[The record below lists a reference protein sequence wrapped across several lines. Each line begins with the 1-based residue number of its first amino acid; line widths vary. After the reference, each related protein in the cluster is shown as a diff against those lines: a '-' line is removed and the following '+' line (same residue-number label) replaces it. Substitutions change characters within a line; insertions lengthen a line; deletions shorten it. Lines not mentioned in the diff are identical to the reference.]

1 MEDMA
6 EFYLASVW
14 KYRDVGFEHV
24 LKFLREKHPDS
35 NYTYDHDEGWFRVN
49 CSPSNVYAIQASF
62 RDVHTELERGV
73 PDPSAAVAGN
83 TAGNA
88 ANPWLIE
95 PSPSELTRDA
105 TPAKGPVVDHLCPV
119 VFDRFAFNKVWA
131 RIKNETPDTI
141 TAQSF
146 LGAQDRDAI
155 MKLSGAHIELDPAG
169 RLVFMGAS
177 TQECLGRASKML
189 DNLFRKFTFVLPPPK
204 HMMWSESEGAYTV
217 DARFMAHVNDG
228 MLTSSIFDPGLY
240 PGTRLDDMFK
250 AVFGKAACLRICFY
264 DRVKRI
270 EVSYFGPYSQPIFN
284 DQARKWPV
292 WFKRAEYTPKIKGVT
307 APPKEDKV
315 REKSSSN
322 GHGHRHGNETE
333 VVGDGESAR
342 GQQQQQQQQQER
354 TQGLVCLSREIDL
367 LTDDIPYFE
376 TEFSLAVK
384 PPPIAPPMIVDAA
397 RATPSSPVPSPSN
410 ALVPVLDLDA
420 SKHGY
425 QLKLLQQ
432 FLGDPFKKGSLA
444 DHKKKPPTPAKTD
457 TGNEGSL
464 ISFGSDE
471 VPLVDVGAPAVVA
484 PARPAAPTCTQN
496 TQNDQNDADQGSDL
510 LIDVPAPPVPLTKP
524 QPTSPRVAMA
534 TYRPSNSNALVRRS
548 TFANSLCNCI
558 GRLMGDLPYS
568 RGRVRMQVELGR
580 LYLMD
585 TIPEGLASNL
595 PGEPACGW
603 PHTDIMGRLDT
614 VCISSES
621 VVFSKALTLFA
632 NDIESILG
640 MPGMGGAPGVF
651 GLGTGPDGVA
661 NIVDIETDTP
671 PEWAFHDK
679 RIVYELKCE
688 RRVVNNATGVVKVQS
703 PFVVEID
710 GTMPGAFRY
719 SLRRVDDSRP
729 PIWIHCIQRSWD
741 ARVVV
746 SYSHTDKL
754 EAEYGEFARELL
766 RTMVVPPG
774 PMINPRFQ
782 MAYDDAAKQH
792 DGQSVYT
799 KVQSARVRNVGRF
812 VSANGES
819 YLDVSWN
826 RHMRMETK
834 ADRVKKEAGGGE
846 SGEARESGELGE
858 FGESGESAE
867 SEEKGTLRFTGAEDD
882 QTRGMF
888 GSWYEASVLSAAAE
902 HGFRENET
910 LPVGGM
916 ACWGRSVVAMD
927 NMYEAAFGPAL
938 RLVQKM
944 DGVGVLID
952 NGQGEGKQPVPPM
965 KTRRAVA
972 VKNFW

>member
-1 MEDMA
+1 MEDTT
-6 EFYLASVW
+6 EFYMASVW
-14 KYRDVGFEHV
+14 KYKDAGFEHV

-35 NYTYDHDEGWFRVN
+35 HYTYDKDEGWFRVN
-49 CSPSNVYAIQASF
+49 CSPGNVHAIQASF
-62 RDVHTELERGV
+62 RDVHTELEKGM
-73 PDPSAAVAGN
+73 SSSAGN
-83 TAGNA
+83 TGNTA
-88 ANPWLIE
+88 NANPWLRE
-95 PSPSELTRDA
+95 PSPSELVKEA

-119 VFDRFAFNKVWA
+119 VFDRFAFSRVWA
-131 RIKNETPDTI
+131 RIKNETPDAI

-155 MKLSGAHIELDPAG
+155 MKRSGAHIELDPAG
-169 RLVFMGAS
+169 RLLFMGAP
-177 TQECLGRASKML
+177 TQDCLAQASKML

-240 PGTRLDDMFK
+240 AGTRLDDMFK
-250 AVFGKAACLRICFY
+250 AVFSKAACLRICFY
-264 DRVKRI
+264 DRIKRI
-270 EVSYFGPYSQPIFN
+270 EVSYFGPYSQPIFH
-284 DQARKWPV
+284 DQARKWPM
-292 WFKRAEYTPKIKGVT
+292 WFKRAEYTPKTKGVT
-307 APPKEDKV
+307 APPKEESV
-315 REKSSSN
+315 GETGNSN
-322 GHGHRHGNETE
+322 GHRHGNKTRGVENE
-333 VVGDGESAR
+333 EGAG
-342 GQQQQQQQQQER
+342 GQQKQQER
-354 TQGLVCLSREIDL
+354 TQGLGYLSREIDL
-367 LTDDIPYFE
+367 LTDDIPFVGDD
-376 TEFSLAVK
+376 SCLAVK
-384 PPPIAPPMIVDAA
+384 PPPAA
-397 RATPSSPVPSPSN
+397 SAMTAAAAQATPSSPVSSPSN
-410 ALVPVLDLDA
+410 ALVPVLGLDA
-420 SKHGY
+420 TKHGY

-432 FLGDPFKKGSLA
+432 FLGDPFKKGSIA
-444 DHKKKPPTPAKTD
+444 DHKNKKKPTPPAVSHAGKANPET
-457 TGNEGSL
+457 EGPL
-464 ISFGSDE
+464 ISFGDD
-471 VPLVDVGAPAVVA
+471 DVLLIDIGAPAVAA
-484 PARPAAPTCTQN
+484 PAPAPSVVDTQNNQSTQN
-496 TQNDQNDADQGSDL
+496 TQNVQGGQSDYHGAL
-510 LIDVPAPPVPLTKP
+510 LIDVPAPPPLTKP
-524 QPTSPRVAMA
+524 QPPSPRAAM
-534 TYRPSNSNALVRRS
+534 TVCKPGNSSALVRRS
-548 TFANSLCNCI
+548 TFANSLCTCI

-640 MPGMGGAPGVF
+640 IPGTGGAPGAF

-719 SLRRVDDSRP
+719 SLRRVDDNRP
-729 PIWIHCIQRSWD
+729 PVWIHCIQRSWD

-746 SYSHTDKL
+746 SYSQTDKL
-754 EAEYGEFARELL
+754 EAEYGAFARELL

-792 DGQSVYT
+792 DGQAVYT

-812 VSANGES
+812 VSASGES

-826 RHMRMETK
+826 RHMRMEMK
-834 ADRVKKEAGGGE
+834 ADIKREAGGADTDAGA
-846 SGEARESGELGE
+846 GQPG
-858 FGESGESAE
+858 
-867 SEEKGTLRFTGAEDD
+867 EKGTLRFTGAEDD
-882 QTRGMF
+882 QRRGMF

-902 HGFRENET
+902 HGFRENEA

-916 ACWGRSVVAMD
+916 ASWGRSVVEMD

-972 VKNFW
+972 AKNFW